1 MHIRLLLC
9 LALVLASRVM
19 AEEILQEGPLRGL
32 DVSAYA
38 PELRELLKKANEDC
52 IEIENYRLPKHAE
65 PSPSNMKDGGSRY
78 FFGGQYSILLRN
90 SLFPSP
96 IGKNGVGK
104 ILGYSFGY
112 ELFVVP
118 IEDLD
123 KHAGMHPLVS
133 RVWFVTSERIREI
146 EQATTGDLQ
155 KRMPP
160 LEKYYRLV
168 PVEPESKEEANKPA
182 QTTPGS

>member
-1 MHIRLLLC
+1 
-9 LALVLASRVM
+9 M
-19 AEEILQEGPLRGL
+19 AEEMLKDGPLRGL
-32 DVSAYA
+32 DVSEYE
-38 PELRELLKKANEDC
+38 PEVRELLKKANEDC

-78 FFGGQYSILLRN
+78 FFGSKYSILLRK

-96 IGKNGVGK
+96 LGKNGVGK

-118 IEDLD
+118 IEELD

-133 RVWFVTSERIREI
+133 RVWFVTSERMREI
-146 EQATTGDLQ
+146 EKATTGDLQ

-168 PVEPESKEEANKPA
+168 PVEPKGKGETNMPA
-182 QTTPGS
+182 QTTLGR